1 MPALAKSGRTRT
13 FKVHHLLRVA
23 PSSYDTIFSPYI
35 AQKYDRI
42 GATYRSGQFPHTTDA
57 NGVWDWVN
65 LDWWTSGFFPGTFYL
80 LNERK
85 TLCPYNK
92 DLGSVDWLAYG
103 RRWSDSVVPLQFGN
117 SRGHDQGFLAI
128 PFIEELKINPTNS
141 SAISAVNN
149 FARLLAN
156 RYSSTVGCT
165 RSRNSTA
172 PQFLVIMD
180 NIMNLEVL
188 LLAAKLTGNQTL
200 VDMAIS
206 HADKTI
212 TNHIRPDGI
221 TR

>member
-13 FKVHHLLRVA
+13 VKVHHLLRVVRMTMLHLPLLFGVLLFRSTFAQA

-65 LDWWTSGFFPGTFYL
+65 PDWWTSGFFPGTFYL

-103 RRWSDSVVPLQFGN
+103 RRWRCVYSPSPMVKSNLGYSSDSVVPLQFGN

-128 PFIEELKINPTNS
+128 PFIEELK
-141 SAISAVNN
+141 
-149 FARLLAN
+149 
-156 RYSSTVGCT
+156 
-165 RSRNSTA
+165 
-172 PQFLVIMD
+172 M
-180 NIMNLEVL
+180 
-188 LLAAKLTGNQTL
+188 
-200 VDMAIS
+200 
-206 HADKTI
+206 
-212 TNHIRPDGI
+212 
-221 TR
+221 